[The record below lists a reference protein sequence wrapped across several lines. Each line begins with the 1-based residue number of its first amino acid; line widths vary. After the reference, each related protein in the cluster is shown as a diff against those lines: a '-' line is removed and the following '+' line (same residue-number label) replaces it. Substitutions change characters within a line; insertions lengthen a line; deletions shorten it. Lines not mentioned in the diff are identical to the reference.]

1 MLLNSIASLRTLVC
15 RLGLVLGLLAVP
27 PTFGCTIPVFRYALD
42 RWDTDMFEM
51 LLPKAVSQQQAVRDL
66 LRPLRANGAANLQ
79 VRESDDAALAEP
91 TLLFPHRP
99 DAVWSGALTAES
111 LQSLLESPARREIIR
126 RTLEGDSLT
135 WVVVDGG
142 DAAGGEKVEHLK
154 KRLAFLEQAAALPPQ
169 DPDDPDS
176 QLGPG
181 PPLLL
186 KFGLLRL
193 GLTDP
198 AEQAMI
204 KMLAG
209 PSGAGIEPGTSFAA
223 VMFGRGRVLGA
234 WSLEDLTDT
243 VLEDAS
249 MFLIGRC
256 SCRVKNEN
264 PGWDVLLNVDWSS
277 ELEKVKAGT
286 STFIKASPK
295 DEAAGEPPA
304 PVVVEP
310 SRPVETVTLTPQS
323 HTGAVA
329 KSPIDW
335 RVIAPAL
342 LLVFGGVWMW
352 RVRR

>member
-1 MLLNSIASLRTLVC
+1 MLSSSSPTLRSLL
-15 RLGLVLGLLAVP
+15 RLCVVGLGFLALP

-42 RWDTDMFEM
+42 RWETDMFEM
-51 LLPKAVSQQQAVRDL
+51 LLPKAVGQQQVVRDL
-66 LRPLRANGAANLQ
+66 LRPLRANGVANLQ
-79 VRESDDAALAEP
+79 VRESEDTALAVP

-99 DAVWSGALTAES
+99 DGVWSGALTAES
-111 LQSLLESPARREIIR
+111 LQAVLDSPARREIIR
-126 RTLEGDSLT
+126 RTLQGDSLT

-142 DAAGGEKVEHLK
+142 DAAAGEKVAHLV
-154 KRLAFLEQAAALPPQ
+154 KRLAFLEQAAALPLQ

-181 PPLLL
+181 PPLML
-186 KFGLLRL
+186 KFGLMRL

-198 AEQAMI
+198 AEQVTI

-209 PSGAGIEPGTSFAA
+209 PSRAGIEPGTSFAA

-234 WSLEDLTDT
+234 WPLEDLTDT

-264 PGWDVLLNVDWSS
+264 PGWDVLLNVDWST

-286 STFIKASPK
+286 SSFIKAASKDDAAPK
-295 DEAAGEPPA
+295 PAAPA
-304 PVVVEP
+304 LVAP
-310 SRPVETVTLTPQS
+310 SRPVESVTLTPKTRTES
-323 HTGAVA
+323 VA
-329 KSPIDW
+329 KPSIDW

-352 RVRR
+352 RLRR